1 VSTGAALDGAGLDRL
16 LGIMARLRAP
26 DGCPWDRA
34 QSLLSLK
41 PWLLEEAVETLE
53 VMDGD
58 PALHCEELGDLLFQ
72 IVFQA
77 RLREEEGAFA
87 MRDVVASIAD
97 KLERRHPHVFG
108 AESIDDP
115 AEVARRWDALKAE
128 EGKTAHPAE
137 VPDTWPALLRA
148 QKVGSRASK
157 LGFDWPDAAG
167 PLAKVDEE
175 LAEVRAAMHAPASQ
189 RAAALHHEVGDL
201 LFAVVNVARHLGV
214 SAEAAL
220 HDASARF
227 VGRVGRVEALLA
239 SDGLSAKT
247 AGDAALDAAWE
258 RAKHDPSVA

>member
-1 VSTGAALDGAGLDRL
+1 
-16 LGIMARLRAP
+16 MARLRAP

-34 QSLLSLK
+34 QTLLSLK
-41 PWLLEEAVETLE
+41 PWLLEETVETLE

-58 PALHCEELGDLLFQ
+58 PELHCEELGDLLFQ

-77 RLREEEGAFA
+77 RLREEEGAFG
-87 MRDVVASIAD
+87 MREVVASIAD

-108 AESIDDP
+108 EETIEDT

-128 EGKTAHPAE
+128 EGKTARPAD
-137 VPDTWPALLRA
+137 VPETWPALLRA
-148 QKVGSRASK
+148 QKAGSRAAK
-157 LGFDWPDAAG
+157 AGFDWPDAGG

-175 LAEVRAAMHAPASQ
+175 LAEVRAAMGEPEST

-220 HDASARF
+220 HDATARF
-227 VGRVGRVEALLA
+227 VGRVERVEAALA
-239 SDGLSAKT
+239 EDGLTAKT
-247 AGDAALDAAWE
+247 VDAAALDVAWE
-258 RAKHDPSVA
+258 RAKHDRSAP

>member
-1 VSTGAALDGAGLDRL
+1 
-16 LGIMARLRAP
+16 MARLRAP

-58 PALHCEELGDLLFQ
+58 PGLHCEELGDLLFQ

-77 RLREEEGAFA
+77 RLREEEGAFG
-87 MRDVVASIAD
+87 MREVVAGIAD

-115 AEVARRWDALKAE
+115 DEVARRWDVLKAE

-137 VPDTWPALLRA
+137 VSGSWPALLRA

-175 LAEVRAAMHAPASQ
+175 LAEVRAAMCEPAPR

-227 VGRVGRVEALLA
+227 VGRVERVEAALA
-239 SDGLSAKT
+239 AEGLTAKT
-247 AGDAALDAAWE
+247 VGEAALDAAWE
-258 RAKHDPSVA
+258 RAKHDPSAP